1 MTNETDQL
9 LHRVHDVLAKLE
21 QLIPSTEEINWDE
34 CLAVRVISN
43 KFSCSMEVIEDIDP
57 ITLDDLLE
65 IDRQKEVIAQNTNQF
80 CRGFPANN
88 ALLWG
93 ARGTGKSSLIHA
105 LLNKFATSGL
115 RIVEVDKK
123 ALSDIAWMASK
134 IKTAPYRFLI
144 VADDLSF
151 EVNDPS
157 YKQLKSALD
166 GSIVTT
172 LNNVLIYATSNR
184 RHLMPESMQDNF
196 AASYQQ
202 GELHQSEAVEESVSL
217 SDRFGLW
224 LSFHP
229 FKQSQYLAVAQ
240 YWLERLAD
248 QHGIR
253 HAWDNDIEREAL
265 QWALYRGVRS
275 GRTANHFARHW
286 IGKHLL
292 S

>member
-1 MTNETDQL
+1 M
-9 LHRVHDVLAKLE
+9 
-21 QLIPSTEEINWDE
+21 
-34 CLAVRVISN
+34 
-43 KFSCSMEVIEDIDP
+43 
-57 ITLDDLLE
+57 
-65 IDRQKEVIAQNTNQF
+65 
-80 CRGFPANN
+80 
-88 ALLWG
+88 
-93 ARGTGKSSLIHA
+93 IHA

-202 GELHQSEAVEESVSL
+202 GELHQSEAAEERVSL

-253 HAWDNDIEREAL
+253 HAWIMILSEKHYNGH
-265 QWALYRGVRS
+265 Y
-275 GRTANHFARHW
+275 
-286 IGKHLL
+286 IGGYEVDAQQII
-292 S
+292 SPGIG